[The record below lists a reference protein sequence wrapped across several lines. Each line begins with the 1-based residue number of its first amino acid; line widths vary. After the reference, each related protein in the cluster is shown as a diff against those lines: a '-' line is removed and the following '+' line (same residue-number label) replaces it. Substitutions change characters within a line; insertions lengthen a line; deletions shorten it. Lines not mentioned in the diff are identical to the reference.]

1 MTTIV
6 PMTAEEHRA
15 ANEVAKRLSE
25 AQAARGEGK
34 SGTKEQRD
42 LIKSIRQEWEDIWRA
57 REPDYPNR
65 RGTQPLHRQPTG

>member
-1 MTTIV
+1 MTIA

-15 ANEVAKRLSE
+15 ATEVAKRLRE

-42 LIKSIRQEWEDIWRA
+42 LIKSIRQELEDFWRA
-57 REPDYPNR
+57 REPDYPR
-65 RGTQPLHRQPTG
+65 R